1 MHSSSSF
8 ASQSFSR
15 SILVILRLSSMK
27 KKRIVSQFFDDA
39 KFNELKSLNEA
50 NVNNEKI
57 SKNLEFDTETNY
69 DRMLHF
75 WDEWVFLLCFDDF
88 VNLVN
93 TRWEHFSWIRYERRN
108 VDANSCD
115 LRTAKHF
122 MKSIVRDSFTERKRA
137 FMYTMLQK

>member
-75 WDEWVFLLCFDDF
+75 
-88 VNLVN
+88 
-93 TRWEHFSWIRYERRN
+93 
-108 VDANSCD
+108 
-115 LRTAKHF
+115 
-122 MKSIVRDSFTERKRA
+122 
-137 FMYTMLQK
+137 

>member
-1 MHSSSSF
+1 VHSSSSF